1 MPDRGRERAS
11 VGGELVVVVGV
22 RRALGCRDGAR
33 SRGQVQARE
42 EDRERILWGALPRC
56 VPVMGPCFVELTF
69 RFFPLRECFGVF
81 VLLTV
86 LV

>member
-1 MPDRGRERAS
+1 M
-11 VGGELVVVVGV
+11 VVGV

-56 VPVMGPCFVELTF
+56 VPVMGPA
-69 RFFPLRECFGVF
+69 
-81 VLLTV
+81 
-86 LV
+86 